1 MSDGFRDGFTS
12 RWVKLQYF
20 NLSRDSFGIGTKVQ
34 RKNDN
39 KKCLCNYLAPLHH
52 YFWKYE
58 LSYISISMKCDIL
71 TLETKDHLFIGKRLQ
86 LLNKNATITNL
97 IVVVAS
103 KYINVQNKSYKMM
116 GQ

>member
-1 MSDGFRDGFTS
+1 
-12 RWVKLQYF
+12 
-20 NLSRDSFGIGTKVQ
+20 
-34 RKNDN
+34 
-39 KKCLCNYLAPLHH
+39 
-52 YFWKYE
+52 
-58 LSYISISMKCDIL
+58 MKCDTF
-71 TLETKDHLFIGKRLQ
+71 TLETQYHLFIGKRLQ